1 MEVKSSRGA
10 SLSEAREILAKRK
23 EDGEMGYEQS
33 QALDNSERFS
43 KGEAS
48 KVTKLVDTLVKKG
61 KLTEEAAIKVVDT
74 RPDSPATLK
83 AVLLKDR
90 IELTEEEI
98 EAVLKEV
105 S

>member
-10 SLSEAREILAKRK
+10 SLSEAKEILTKRK
-23 EDGEMGYEQS
+23 DAGEMGYEQT

-43 KGEAS
+43 KDDAS
-48 KVTKLVDTLVKKG
+48 KVAKLVDALVKKG
-61 KLTEEAAIKVVDT
+61 KLTEEAAVKVADI
-74 RPDSPATLK
+74 RPDSAATLK

-98 EAVLKEV
+98 ETVLKEV

>member
-10 SLSEAREILAKRK
+10 SLSEAKEILAKRK
-23 EDGEMGYEQS
+23 EAGEMGYEQT

-43 KGEAS
+43 KGDAS
-48 KVTKLVDTLVKKG
+48 KVAKLVDALVKKG
-61 KLTEEAAIKVVDT
+61 KLTEEAAVKVADI
-74 RPDSPATLK
+74 RPDSAATLK

-98 EAVLKEV
+98 EIVLKEV